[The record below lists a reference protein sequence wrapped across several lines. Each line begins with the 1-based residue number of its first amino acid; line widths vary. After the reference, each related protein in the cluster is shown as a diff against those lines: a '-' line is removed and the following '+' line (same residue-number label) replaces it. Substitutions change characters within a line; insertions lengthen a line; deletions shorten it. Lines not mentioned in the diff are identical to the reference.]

1 MNMKSEHL
9 LNELLE
15 EHNEI
20 KFTLLALFKR
30 HDVALKWLLTPKNQ
44 LLGEAPVDKL
54 ENDPAAVIDLLNCIQ
69 RGDLS

>member
-1 MNMKSEHL
+1 MKSENL

-30 HDVALKWLLTPKNQ
+30 HDVALKWLITPKYQ

-54 ENDPAAVIDLLNCIQ
+54 ESDPGDVIDLLNRIQ
-69 RGDLS
+69 RGDFS

>member
-1 MNMKSEHL
+1 MKSEHL

-30 HDVALKWLLTPKNQ
+30 HDIALKWLLTPKNQ

-54 ENDPAAVIDLLNCIQ
+54 DNDSKAVIDLLNCIQ
-69 RGDLS
+69 RGDFS

>member
-9 LNELLE
+9 LNDLLA
-15 EHNEI
+15 EHNEV

-30 HDVALKWLLTPKNQ
+30 HDVALKWLLTPKSQ

-54 ENDPAAVIDLLNCIQ
+54 EEDPKAVMDLLNRIQ
-69 RGDLS
+69 KGDFS

>member
-1 MNMKSEHL
+1 MKSENL

-15 EHNEI
+15 EHNDI

-30 HDVALKWLLTPKNQ
+30 HDVALKWLLTPKPQ

-54 ENDPAAVIDLLNCIQ
+54 ESDPKAVTDLISRIQ
-69 RGDLS
+69 CGDFS

>member
-1 MNMKSEHL
+1 MKSEYL

-30 HDVALKWLLTPKNQ
+30 HDVALSWLLKPKSQ
-44 LLGEAPVDKL
+44 FLGEAPVDKL
-54 ENDPAAVIDLLNCIQ
+54 ENEPKAVIDLLNRIQ
-69 RGDLS
+69 RGDFS